1 MGCEAALLIIQCP
14 SGTSCKWN
22 RQGKLTLLMVT
33 QWSLT
38 SLPFQCGAARSGRRD
53 GAVRKRT
60 SCAMDRD
67 PSWPRPPL
75 YVKVN

>member
-1 MGCEAALLIIQCP
+1 MDCEATLLIIQSP

-22 RQGKLTLLMVT
+22 RQGKLTFLMVT

-38 SLPFQCGAARSGRRD
+38 SLPFQRGAARRG

-67 PSWPRPPL
+67 PSMRWPPPL